1 MTKFWPLSTILLKK
15 KSNSVHLIVG
25 LQLIAVVITIV
36 TALWKQQYDSMVWL
50 GSLLGYG
57 FFGGMILFILLARHT
72 EYFWTSNFYRLLP
85 TTDMQLY
92 VANLVSTLLSY
103 VYFIVIEAILS
114 GLTLLVTA
122 PNASIPSDSYR
133 YAGSGMLA
141 FFALVLYG
149 WVFIS
154 LVHLIGRTISSW
166 LPEMR
171 SKFVYFLFYVIVGV
185 ILIRILNT
193 VGDLLGKLIA
203 PLVTGQLDPDVLPGT
218 LAFSGALAVIILIF
232 SAINI
237 YLLKYRVETK
247 QTA

>member
-1 MTKFWPLSTILLKK
+1 MTKIWPLGSTLFKK

-25 LQLIAVVITIV
+25 LQLIAVVITVIM
-36 TALWKQQYDSMVWL
+36 ALWKQQYDSTILL

-72 EYFWTSNFYRLLP
+72 EQVWTNNFYRLLP
-85 TTDMQLY
+85 TTDLQLY
-92 VANLVSTLLSY
+92 VANLVSTLLGY

-114 GLTLLVTA
+114 GLALLTV
-122 PNASIPSDSYR
+122 PNVSIPSDSYR